1 MYGAFHPDAQKGG
14 ENDTLL
20 TNKAK
25 SGSNS
30 RILVAVGAL
39 CAVSGAL
46 VGAYALS
53 GSNGYGVSSL
63 MRLGASETCGMDHCL
78 TLLQGPSDQL
88 DSIFQESFDTVC
100 TQANQVVE
108 QGSTHG
114 LKENPK
120 ALCTVPKCFDILNAE
135 LGKVSKDETK
145 QQSMKDVVITQFYD
159 VCFPTSTAAM
169 GKNKHQTKVAKVG
182 HNAHA
187 VAPKT
192 STKRS
197 RLGSQCNVDACLVL
211 LRADDEQIDNI
222 FGESFETVCVKSREY
237 SSNPNAELG
246 GPEDAVCQV
255 NQCFD
260 MLNIALPNEDN
271 KLKDIIINEFQ
282 ALCYGGASATAT
294 LGKGDACTIDA
305 CLTMLRGDEEDIDN
319 IFGESFETVCV
330 KSREY
335 SSNPNAELGGPEDA
349 VCQVNQC
356 FDMLNIALPNE
367 DNKLK
372 DIIINEFQALCYGGA
387 SAAASVGKKETK
399 HSHVSKETAK
409 VGYKECNVD
418 ACLVMLQG
426 DSDELDRVF
435 GESFTTV
442 CTQSRSYQAKGEL
455 GEGEENTSAICSVPK
470 CFDTLNI
477 ALSDDNNLKDI
488 VINEFDTLCFPEP
501 A

>member
-145 QQSMKDVVITQFYD
+145 QQSMKNVVITQFYD

-169 GKNKHQTKVAKVG
+169 GKNKQHTKVAKVG

-197 RLGSQCNVDACLVL
+197 RLGSQCNVDSCLVL

-222 FGESFETVCVKSREY
+222 FGESF
-237 SSNPNAELG
+237 
-246 GPEDAVCQV
+246 
-255 NQCFD
+255 
-260 MLNIALPNEDN
+260 
-271 KLKDIIINEFQ
+271 
-282 ALCYGGASATAT
+282 
-294 LGKGDACTIDA
+294 
-305 CLTMLRGDEEDIDN
+305 
-319 IFGESFETVCV
+319 
-330 KSREY
+330 
-335 SSNPNAELGGPEDA
+335 
-349 VCQVNQC
+349 
-356 FDMLNIALPNE
+356 
-367 DNKLK
+367 
-372 DIIINEFQALCYGGA
+372 
-387 SAAASVGKKETK
+387 
-399 HSHVSKETAK
+399 
-409 VGYKECNVD
+409 
-418 ACLVMLQG
+418 
-426 DSDELDRVF
+426 
-435 GESFTTV
+435 
-442 CTQSRSYQAKGEL
+442 
-455 GEGEENTSAICSVPK
+455 
-470 CFDTLNI
+470 
-477 ALSDDNNLKDI
+477 
-488 VINEFDTLCFPEP
+488 
-501 A
+501 

>member
-197 RLGSQCNVDACLVL
+197 RLGSQCNVDSCLRDELFQRTRERISNMTRVPWTNAEHLQL
-211 LRADDEQIDNI
+211 LRYTAGQ
-222 FGESFETVCVKSREY
+222 FYREHH
-237 SSNPNAELG
+237 
-246 GPEDAVCQV
+246 D
-255 NQCFD
+255 
-260 MLNIALPNEDN
+260 
-271 KLKDIIINEFQ
+271 Q
-282 ALCYGGASATAT
+282 APRRPASAPP
-294 LGKGDACTIDA
+294 CP
-305 CLTMLRGDEEDIDN
+305 C
-319 IFGESFETVCV
+319 ESRV
-330 KSREY
+330 
-335 SSNPNAELGGPEDA
+335 
-349 VCQVNQC
+349 
-356 FDMLNIALPNE
+356 
-367 DNKLK
+367 
-372 DIIINEFQALCYGGA
+372 
-387 SAAASVGKKETK
+387 SAAGYLPRPSPGPHVQKRTRRLVRRTRRASRRGARGCTR
-399 HSHVSKETAK
+399 SSCTSRPSRTA
-409 VGYKECNVD
+409 
-418 ACLVMLQG
+418 A
-426 DSDELDRVF
+426 RRA
-435 GESFTTV
+435 
-442 CTQSRSYQAKGEL
+442 SRG
-455 GEGEENTSAICSVPK
+455 
-470 CFDTLNI
+470 
-477 ALSDDNNLKDI
+477 
-488 VINEFDTLCFPEP
+488 
-501 A
+501 

>member
-25 SGSNS
+25 SGSECGFF
-30 RILVAVGAL
+30 VAVGAL

-197 RLGSQCNVDACLVL
+197 RLGSQCNVDSCLVL
-211 LRADDEQIDNI
+211 LRADNERLTTSLVNPRPCASSPASTSPTPTQSSA
-222 FGESFETVCVKSREY
+222 GSETPSATLRSASTCSTSPSPTRTTSSRT
-237 SSNPNAELG
+237 SSSTSSRL
-246 GPEDAVCQV
+246 
-255 NQCFD
+255 
-260 MLNIALPNEDN
+260 
-271 KLKDIIINEFQ
+271 
-282 ALCYGGASATAT
+282 SATAAPPRLPPSARAT
-294 LGKGDACTIDA
+294 PAPST
-305 CLTMLRGDEEDIDN
+305 R
-319 IFGESFETVCV
+319 
-330 KSREY
+330 
-335 SSNPNAELGGPEDA
+335 
-349 VCQVNQC
+349 
-356 FDMLNIALPNE
+356 ALP
-367 DNKLK
+367 
-372 DIIINEFQALCYGGA
+372 C
-387 SAAASVGKKETK
+387 SAATMRPSTTSSAKTSEPCAS
-399 HSHVSKETAK
+399 SPAS
-409 VGYKECNVD
+409 
-418 ACLVMLQG
+418 
-426 DSDELDRVF
+426 
-435 GESFTTV
+435 TV
-442 CTQSRSYQAKGEL
+442 QPQRRAWRSRGCRL
-455 GEGEENTSAICSVPK
+455 PG
-470 CFDTLNI
+470 
-477 ALSDDNNLKDI
+477 
-488 VINEFDTLCFPEP
+488 
-501 A
+501 

>member
-1 MYGAFHPDAQKGG
+1 MYGAFHLDAQKGG

-145 QQSMKDVVITQFYD
+145 QQSMKNVVITQFYD

-169 GKNKHQTKVAKVG
+169 GKNKQHAKVAKVG

-211 LRADDEQIDNI
+211 LRADDEQIDN
-222 FGESFETVCVKSREY
+222 R
-237 SSNPNAELG
+237 
-246 GPEDAVCQV
+246 
-255 NQCFD
+255 
-260 MLNIALPNEDN
+260 N
-271 KLKDIIINEFQ
+271 K
-282 ALCYGGASATAT
+282 
-294 LGKGDACTIDA
+294 
-305 CLTMLRGDEEDIDN
+305 
-319 IFGESFETVCV
+319 
-330 KSREY
+330 
-335 SSNPNAELGGPEDA
+335 
-349 VCQVNQC
+349 
-356 FDMLNIALPNE
+356 
-367 DNKLK
+367 
-372 DIIINEFQALCYGGA
+372 
-387 SAAASVGKKETK
+387 
-399 HSHVSKETAK
+399 
-409 VGYKECNVD
+409 
-418 ACLVMLQG
+418 
-426 DSDELDRVF
+426 
-435 GESFTTV
+435 
-442 CTQSRSYQAKGEL
+442 
-455 GEGEENTSAICSVPK
+455 
-470 CFDTLNI
+470 
-477 ALSDDNNLKDI
+477 
-488 VINEFDTLCFPEP
+488 
-501 A
+501 

>member
-197 RLGSQCNVDACLVL
+197 RLGSQCNVDSCLVL
-211 LRADDEQIDNI
+211 LRADNEKIDDI

-246 GPEDAVCQV
+246 GPEDAICDV
-255 NQCFD
+255 
-260 MLNIALPNEDN
+260 
-271 KLKDIIINEFQ
+271 
-282 ALCYGGASATAT
+282 
-294 LGKGDACTIDA
+294 
-305 CLTMLRGDEEDIDN
+305 
-319 IFGESFETVCV
+319 
-330 KSREY
+330 
-335 SSNPNAELGGPEDA
+335 AE
-349 VCQVNQC
+349 C